1 MKTDLINKPTRRHF
15 MQAGVASSAALLSS
29 TALAQ
34 ETTLIPSRGPG
45 DTIDG
50 SVTYASRSPFVKDGK
65 MRGSA
70 NGLSGG
76 GITPLQNSQG
86 MVTPSG
92 LHFEVHHSGVP
103 EIDPSEHKL
112 RPSPKHAVV

>member
-1 MKTDLINKPTRRHF
+1 